1 MLFRNFV
8 QEEIME
14 KKILIIDDDP
24 DIAEAATLLLE
35 SKNYKVF
42 SENDPEKGFESAQK
56 NKPDLI
62 ILDIMMNEPD
72 DGFFLLKKLKKN
84 NINSPVIIYSSVSN
98 ALGYDFGKNS
108 LIQVD
113 EFIDKP
119 AEPEMLLNTIEKLL
133 EKKSK

>member
-1 MLFRNFV
+1 
-8 QEEIME
+8 ME
-14 KKILIIDDDP
+14 TKILIIDDDP
-24 DIAEAATLLLE
+24 DIIEAATVLLE
-35 SKNYKVF
+35 SKNYKVL
-42 SENDPEKGFESAQK
+42 SETDPDKGFESALS

-62 ILDIMMNEPD
+62 ILDIMMREPD

-84 NINSPVIIYSSVSN
+84 NITAPVIIYSSVSN

-108 LIQVD
+108 LIKVD

-133 EKKSK
+133 KK

>member
-1 MLFRNFV
+1 
-8 QEEIME
+8 ME

-24 DIAEAATLLLE
+24 DIIEAATVLLE
-35 SKNYKVF
+35 SKKYRVF
-42 SENDPEKGFESAQK
+42 SETDPEKGFESAFN

-72 DGFFLLKKLKKN
+72 DGFFLLKRLKKN
-84 NINSPVIIYSSVSN
+84 NINTPVIIYSSVSN

-119 AEPEMLLNTIEKLL
+119 AEPEVLLNTIEKLL
-133 EKKSK
+133 NK

>member
-1 MLFRNFV
+1 
-8 QEEIME
+8 ME
-14 KKILIIDDDP
+14 TKILIIDDDP
-24 DIAEAATLLLE
+24 DIIEAATVLLE
-35 SKNYKVF
+35 SKNYKVL
-42 SENDPEKGFESAQK
+42 SETDPDKGFESALS

-62 ILDIMMNEPD
+62 ILDIMMREPD

-84 NINSPVIIYSSVSN
+84 NITAPVIIYSSVSN

-133 EKKSK
+133 KK

>member
-1 MLFRNFV
+1 MD
-8 QEEIME
+8 

-24 DIAEAATLLLE
+24 DIIEAATLLLE
-35 SKNYKVF
+35 SKNYKVL
-42 SENDPEKGFESAQK
+42 SETDPDKGYESALS

-62 ILDIMMNEPD
+62 ILDIMMTEPD

-84 NINSPVIIYSSVSN
+84 NVNSPVIIYSSVSN

-119 AEPEMLLNTIEKLL
+119 AEPEKLLNTIEKLL
-133 EKKSK
+133 NK

>member
-1 MLFRNFV
+1 MK
-8 QEEIME
+8 

-24 DIAEAATLLLE
+24 DIIDAATVLLE
-35 SKNYKVF
+35 SKNYTVF
-42 SENDPEKGFESAQK
+42 SETDPDKGFESAIV

-72 DGFFLLKKLKKN
+72 DGFFLFRKLKKN
-84 NINSPVIIYSSVSN
+84 NINVPVIIYSSVSN

-133 EKKSK
+133 NK

>member
-1 MLFRNFV
+1 
-8 QEEIME
+8 ME

-24 DIAEAATLLLE
+24 DIIEAATVLLE

-42 SENDPEKGFESAQK
+42 SETDPDKGFESALS
-56 NKPDLI
+56 NNPDLI
-62 ILDIMMNEPD
+62 ILDIMMTEPD

-84 NINSPVIIYSSVSN
+84 NVNSRIIIYSSVSN

-119 AEPEMLLNTIEKLL
+119 AEPEKLLNIIDKLL
-133 EKKSK
+133 NNQAK

>member
-1 MLFRNFV
+1 MNFRKFV

-14 KKILIIDDDP
+14 TKILIIDDDP
-24 DIAEAATLLLE
+24 DIIEAATVLLE
-35 SKNYKVF
+35 SKNYKVL
-42 SENDPEKGFESAQK
+42 SETDPDKGFESALSC
-56 NKPDLI
+56 KPD
-62 ILDIMMNEPD
+62 
-72 DGFFLLKKLKKN
+72 FLLKKLKKN
-84 NINSPVIIYSSVSN
+84 DITAPVIIYSSVSN

-133 EKKSK
+133 KK

>member
-1 MLFRNFV
+1 MKFRNFV
-8 QEEIME
+8 QEEIMD

-24 DIAEAATLLLE
+24 DIIEAATVLLE
-35 SKNYKVF
+35 SKNYKVL
-42 SENDPEKGFESAQK
+42 SETDPDKGFESALN

-62 ILDIMMNEPD
+62 ILDIMMTEPD

-84 NINSPVIIYSSVSN
+84 NITAPVIIYSSVSN

-133 EKKSK
+133 NK

>member
-1 MLFRNFV
+1 MD
-8 QEEIME
+8 

-24 DIAEAATLLLE
+24 DIIEAATVLLE
-35 SKNYKVF
+35 SKNYKVL
-42 SENDPEKGFESAQK
+42 SETDPDKGFESALS

-62 ILDIMMNEPD
+62 ILDIMMTEPD

-84 NINSPVIIYSSVSN
+84 NITAPVIIYSSVSN

-133 EKKSK
+133 KK

>member
-1 MLFRNFV
+1 
-8 QEEIME
+8 ME

-24 DIAEAATLLLE
+24 DIIEAATVLLE
-35 SKNYKVF
+35 SKNYKVL
-42 SENDPEKGFESAQK
+42 SETDPDKGFETALN

-62 ILDIMMNEPD
+62 ILDIMMTEPD

-84 NINSPVIIYSSVSN
+84 NITAPVIIYSSVSN

-133 EKKSK
+133 NK

>member
-1 MLFRNFV
+1 MKN
-8 QEEIME
+8 
-14 KKILIIDDDP
+14 KILIIDDDP
-24 DIAEAATLLLE
+24 DIIEAATVLLE
-35 SKNYKVF
+35 SKDYKVF
-42 SENDPEKGFESAQK
+42 SETDPENGFKSALN

-62 ILDIMMNEPD
+62 ILDIMMTEPD

-84 NINSPVIIYSSVSN
+84 NITAPVIIYSSVSN
-98 ALGYDFGKNS
+98 ALGYEFGKNS

-133 EKKSK
+133 NKTK

>member
-1 MLFRNFV
+1 
-8 QEEIME
+8 ME

-24 DIAEAATLLLE
+24 DIIEAATVLLE

-42 SENDPEKGFESAQK
+42 SETDPDKGFESALS

-62 ILDIMMNEPD
+62 ILDIMMTEPD

-84 NINSPVIIYSSVSN
+84 NVNAPVIIYSSVSN

-133 EKKSK
+133 NK

>member
-1 MLFRNFV
+1 
-8 QEEIME
+8 ME

-24 DIAEAATLLLE
+24 DIIEAATVLLE

-42 SENDPEKGFESAQK
+42 SETDPDKGFESALS

-62 ILDIMMNEPD
+62 ILDIMMTEPD

-84 NINSPVIIYSSVSN
+84 NITAPVIIYSSVSN

-133 EKKSK
+133 KK